1 MGVNFELGIIAE
13 IDDTVLI
20 RENFI
25 NAWKLSITKNVL
37 AIYFRFGKYKKKMKW
52 INFNKFV
59 MTRIQILPELFYTLV
74 MSELV
79 IERKE

>member
-1 MGVNFELGIIAE
+1 MGVNFELGIIVE

-25 NAWKLSITKNVL
+25 NAWKLSITKKCIGYIFSVWK
-37 AIYFRFGKYKKKMKW
+37 IQKKMKW

-59 MTRIQILPELFYTLV
+59 MTRIQILPELLYTLV